1 LLLQV
6 IHKSS
11 FSFNFKMNLCTFDR
25 LLHRGRMHK
34 IWCIFD
40 RYNGNRSNLC
50 NVAFLLRMS
59 VPIAVIDSTERHLGM
74 ITLDKDIGIAS
85 LLSAGWPD
93 EFVKNA
99 QNVVQPIFCKN

>member
-11 FSFNFKMNLCTFDR
+11 FSFNFKMNLCTFDC

-59 VPIAVIDSTERHLGM
+59 VPIAVIDSTERHLCRKRM
-74 ITLDKDIGIAS
+74 ITLDKDIRIAS
-85 LLSAGWPD
+85 LLSAG
-93 EFVKNA
+93 
-99 QNVVQPIFCKN
+99 